1 MISQIKKYVD
11 LVNHLELEKNQA
23 NTEKEQY
30 QVEKL
35 EADQRY
41 EKLLKEI
48 EANMLKEKENI
59 VENIETQ
66 IRISTEQVCLR
77 FLNKWWNKLN
87 NKKKLKRI
95 NNLKNDYLSMK
106 I

>member
-1 MISQIKKYVD
+1 LISQIKKYVD

-48 EANMLKEKENI
+48 EANMLKEKEKI

-77 FLNKWWNKLN
+77 FLNK
-87 NKKKLKRI
+87 
-95 NNLKNDYLSMK
+95 
-106 I
+106 

>member
-1 MISQIKKYVD
+1 MKEVDLISQIKKYVD

-30 QVEKL
+30 QVEKF

-48 EANMLKEKENI
+48 DENMLKEKEKI

-77 FLNKWWNKLN
+77 FLNN
-87 NKKKLKRI
+87 
-95 NNLKNDYLSMK
+95 
-106 I
+106 

>member
-1 MISQIKKYVD
+1 LKEVDLVSQIKKYVD

-30 QVEKL
+30 QVEKCD
-35 EADQRY
+35 ADKRY
-41 EKLLKEI
+41 EKLLKEMD
-48 EANMLKEKENI
+48 ENMFKEKEKI

-77 FLNKWWNKLN
+77 FLNK
-87 NKKKLKRI
+87 
-95 NNLKNDYLSMK
+95 
-106 I
+106 

>member
-48 EANMLKEKENI
+48 EANMLKEKEKI
-59 VENIETQ
+59 VENIENQ

-77 FLNKWWNKLN
+77 FLNK
-87 NKKKLKRI
+87 
-95 NNLKNDYLSMK
+95 
-106 I
+106 